1 MKNLI
6 LALNSANLTDSVM
19 ESVLTEI
26 DIWLDSKINRS
37 EQKMTSQFIVPIQKE
52 NDNNRSELRIL
63 TETVKNGFEKMDQ
76 KWEERFLRSDEKL
89 EFFRKSL
96 EAQISATRENLELQI
111 NANRESLEKQINS
124 NREHSDLQTS
134 RLERQIAYTRENL
147 ETQIKSNDKQ
157 LGLIQ
162 KLLWLL
168 LTLVLGMF
176 AKVFH
181 LI

>member
-6 LALNSANLTDSVM
+6 LALNSANLTESDM
-19 ESVLTEI
+19 ESVLTEF
-26 DIWLDSKINRS
+26 DIWIDSKIKRS
-37 EQKMTSQFIVPIQKE
+37 EQKMTSQFIAPIQKE
-52 NDNNRSELRIL
+52 NDSIRTELRIL

-96 EAQISATRENLELQI
+96 EIQII
-111 NANRESLEKQINS
+111 S
-124 NREHSDLQTS
+124 NK
-134 RLERQIAYTRENL
+134 ENL
-147 ETQIKSNDKQ
+147 ETNIKAIDKQ
-157 LGLIQ
+157 LSLMQ

-176 AKVFH
+176 AKVVH

>member
-6 LALNSANLTDSVM
+6 LALNSANLTESVM
-19 ESVLTEI
+19 ESVLTEF
-26 DIWLDSKINRS
+26 DIWIDSKINRS
-37 EQKMTSQFIVPIQKE
+37 EQKMTSQFIAPIQKE
-52 NDNNRSELRIL
+52 NDSIRTELRIL

-76 KWEERFLRSDEKL
+76 KWEERFKYLDQKWEERFLRGDEKL

-96 EAQISATRENLELQI
+96 EIQII
-111 NANRESLEKQINS
+111 S
-124 NREHSDLQTS
+124 NK
-134 RLERQIAYTRENL
+134 ENL
-147 ETQIKSNDKQ
+147 ETNIKAIDKQ
-157 LGLIQ
+157 LSLMQ

-176 AKVFH
+176 AKVVH

>member
-6 LALNSANLTDSVM
+6 LALNSANLTESVM
-19 ESVLTEI
+19 ESVLTEF
-26 DIWLDSKINRS
+26 DIWIDSKINRS
-37 EQKMTSQFIVPIQKE
+37 EQKMTSQFIAPIQKE
-52 NDNNRSELRIL
+52 NDSIRTELRIL

-96 EAQISATRENLELQI
+96 EIQII
-111 NANRESLEKQINS
+111 S
-124 NREHSDLQTS
+124 NK
-134 RLERQIAYTRENL
+134 ENL
-147 ETQIKSNDKQ
+147 ETNIKAIDKQ
-157 LGLIQ
+157 LSLMQ

-176 AKVFH
+176 AKVVH